1 VTAVRPRAR
10 SRSRVA
16 LLSATCITACVL
28 ELLGFFEVVLTNP
41 GAGSTPAS
49 PAVLV
54 GVTIPIVISTVAVG
68 AVLVNRLPRHVM
80 GWFLLAAGLSLAVS
94 TGAGGLADYGLNV
107 RPGSVPGAIGFAIVS
122 GAVGGPFIGLLAGF
136 VPLYFP
142 TGRLPSPRWWP
153 VVVIAI
159 IPTLSPVIT
168 NLFGPFP
175 AGTYPPAATNPL
187 ALEGVGGLLV
197 QVLGGVS
204 TVLGVVGLACAIA
217 SLIVRYRRAQGA
229 ERAQLKWFAYLGLVV
244 VPTLVLAI
252 VTGGATTG
260 PLAVVTNIA
269 WAAAL
274 LGLAFLPVTIGLAI
288 LRYRLYE
295 IDRIISRTLAY
306 GVVTAVLATV
316 FVAVVLGLQ
325 TVLSTVTQANTLA
338 VAGSTVL
345 VATLFQPLRARVQ
358 RAADRRFNRSRY
370 DAERTV
376 AAFAERL
383 RDVVGAVALRDEL
396 SAAVDGSVQPIR
408 LGVWLR
414 AVGGDGPGA
423 RNVLNEPVSR
433 SS

>member
-1 VTAVRPRAR
+1 MTSVRSRAR
-10 SRSRVA
+10 SRSRVI
-16 LLSATCITACVL
+16 LLSAAWLTACLL
-28 ELLGFFEVVLTNP
+28 ELLGFFEVLLTNP
-41 GAGSTPAS
+41 AAGPTPVS

-54 GVTIPIVISTVAVG
+54 GVTIPIVASTVAVG
-68 AVLVNRLPRHVM
+68 AVLVHRLPHHVI
-80 GWFLLAAGLSLAVS
+80 GWLLLAAGFSVAVS

-107 RPGSVPGAIGFAIVS
+107 RPGSIPDAIGFAIIS
-122 GAVGGPFIGLLAGF
+122 AAAGGPFIGLLTGF

-159 IPTLSPVIT
+159 VPTLSPLIT

-175 AGTYPPAATNPL
+175 AGTYPPSATNPL
-187 ALEGVGGLLV
+187 ALGGAGGQLI
-197 QVLGGVS
+197 QALGGVS
-204 TVLGVVGLACAIA
+204 SVLGVVGLACVIA
-217 SLIVRYRRAQGA
+217 SLIVRYRRAQGS
-229 ERAQLKWFAYLGLVV
+229 ERAQLKWFAYVVLVD
-244 VPTLVLAI
+244 VPILVFAI
-252 VTGGATTG
+252 VSGGATTG
-260 PLAVVTNIA
+260 PLAVLTNVA
-269 WAAAL
+269 WSAAL

-306 GVVTAVLATV
+306 GVATAVLATV

-325 TVLSTVTQANTLA
+325 AVLSTVTQANTLA

-345 VATLFQPLRARVQ
+345 VAALFQPVRARVQ

-383 RDVVGAVALRDEL
+383 RDVTGAVALRDAL
-396 SAAVDGSVQPIR
+396 SAAVEGSVQPLR

-414 AVGGDGPGA
+414 TTGGHGPGA
-423 RNVLNEPVSR
+423 RSVPIEPVSR